1 MGTWGPSES
10 HRLMYV
16 LRSKEIDLSE
26 RRSNAPPSS
35 LLPAP
40 WFRMWR
46 GSIWESLRRSTEL
59 TCHGYW
65 VPQRL
70 LVHTSNIHPYIHGK
84 DDSILV
90 CARVFEVSSQSMI
103 LLVYWFSIPECNNVR
118 STSLFD
124 WLLGSLIICSKVN
137 LCRIKRPTAWC
148 PRYFCCF
155 RHPTNQLFFFQKISM
170 YIYIYLLIF
179 DLFILN
185 YILDIRLYIYI
196 YIYIYIL

>member
-1 MGTWGPSES
+1 MPFNAVDLRSFWSLGALPDSTTDLWALIIWKTQQAPGNDRSGNLGPSES

-46 GSIWESLRRSTEL
+46 GSIWVSLRPGRTEL

-84 DDSILV
+84 DDSIPV
-90 CARVFEVSSQSMI
+90 CARVLRCLVSP
-103 LLVYWFSIPECNNVR
+103 WFCWFTGSVSPNVIM
-118 STSLFD
+118 SDQQSLFD

-137 LCRIKRPTAWC
+137 LRRIKRPTTWC
-148 PRYFCCF
+148 PRYVCCF
-155 RHPTNQLFFFQKISM
+155 RHPTN
-170 YIYIYLLIF
+170 
-179 DLFILN
+179 
-185 YILDIRLYIYI
+185 
-196 YIYIYIL
+196 